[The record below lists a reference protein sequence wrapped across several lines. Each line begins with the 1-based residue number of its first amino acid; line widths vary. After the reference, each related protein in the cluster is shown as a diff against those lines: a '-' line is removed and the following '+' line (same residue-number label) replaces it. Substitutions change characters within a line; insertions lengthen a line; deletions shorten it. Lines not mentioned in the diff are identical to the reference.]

1 MSNQNTRANKR
12 NLTVKCNQFG
22 NSVRLRS
29 NLTLTTSLCHDFA
42 MRRISVEN
50 LALKHGE
57 YLVKRLVSEALKD
70 GLKLVELDQGNS
82 AGSIIMELAGNNK
95 EVVILYRPTR
105 GRLSYYR
112 YYVEGEA

>member
-1 MSNQNTRANKR
+1 MSNPNIPANKR
-12 NLTVKCNQFG
+12 NLTVECNQFG
-22 NSVRLRS
+22 NAVRLRS
-29 NLTLTTSLCHDFA
+29 NLTSATSLCTDFA
-42 MRRISVEN
+42 MRRLVVEN

-57 YLVKRLVSEALKD
+57 HLVKRLVSEALKD
-70 GLKLVELDQGNS
+70 GLKVVELDQGNS

-112 YYVEGEA
+112 YYVESEA